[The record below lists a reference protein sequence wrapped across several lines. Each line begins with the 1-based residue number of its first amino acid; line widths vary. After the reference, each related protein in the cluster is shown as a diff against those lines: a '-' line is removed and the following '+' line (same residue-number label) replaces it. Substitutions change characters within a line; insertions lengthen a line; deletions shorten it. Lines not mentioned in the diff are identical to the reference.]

1 MSQNETETESP
12 SQRYEREARQR
23 QAAADAQRA
32 IDLPDFVSHAALMR
46 ADFTVDVHTADQL
59 RAVLVAIGGHN
70 NYDPHDAADQLGG
83 LVPDAMR
90 VTVERFV
97 SGPAIYLQ
105 IPFTEAQQIKT
116 RHGFAMNDHLGD
128 EWRQQFTASV
138 IAAGRALRADEIT
151 TRQGPGEP
159 DIVVGRPGDRPYEV
173 RLSLPT
179 EIPAN
184 RLARLVECRSSS
196 ARRRVRLVVCTS

>member
-1 MSQNETETESP
+1 MSQNEAESP
-12 SQRYEREARQR
+12 SQRYQREARQR

-32 IDLPDFVSHAALMR
+32 VDLPDFVSHAALMR

-59 RAVLVAIGGHN
+59 QAVLVAIGAHN
-70 NYDPHDAADQLGG
+70 NYDPRDAADLFGG

-90 VTVERFV
+90 VTVEQFV

-105 IPFTEAQQIKT
+105 IPFTEAQQIKN
-116 RHGFAMNDHLGD
+116 RAGFAMNTQLGD
-128 EWRQQFTASV
+128 NWRQQFTASV

-159 DIVVGRPGDRPYEV
+159 DIVVGRPGHRPYEV
-173 RLSLPT
+173 RLWWD
-179 EIPAN
+179 
-184 RLARLVECRSSS
+184 
-196 ARRRVRLVVCTS
+196 